1 MQAVENAL
9 QTMIDR
15 RGSLEALARLV
26 SQAAQHHPAVA
37 VGGYVNEVSRSA
49 IGVRGISDR
58 AQLGDT
64 VMICS
69 NDTLHPAEVVRLEY
83 KRVLVKPFDD
93 RLTPP
98 LGTPVFPEGPFRI
111 APTPA
116 WKGRVINARGAPID
130 DKGLLSAGTEPMP
143 VDCRAPSAMN
153 RSRVEKGL
161 RSGVNVVDV
170 FVPMCF
176 GQRMGIFAGSGV
188 GKSTLLAMMTKAA
201 DFDTVV
207 LALTGERGREVR
219 DMLEDTMAGK
229 LQKTIAV
236 IATGDES
243 PMMRRLA
250 PNTATAIAEYFRDRG
265 DNVLLIVDSITR
277 FAHAA
282 REIAIAAGEP
292 PVSRGYPPSVFSQLP
307 RLLERAGPGL
317 EGGGTITGIYAVL
330 VDGDDH
336 NDPVSD
342 AIRGTLDG
350 HIVLD
355 RGIASQ
361 GRYPA
366 VDILGSISRLAQHNW
381 TPEQAKLATSLRG
394 LISRFEQTRDLR
406 MIGAYQAGS
415 DPLIDQAVNL
425 VPLIYDAMQQ
435 TPAMPLSH
443 DPYGDLAAALRPKEP
458 T

>member
-1 MQAVENAL
+1 MTAL
-9 QTMIDR
+9 ETALHTMNT
-15 RGSLEALARLV
+15 GSVKLDDLARV
-26 SQAAQHHPAVA
+26 MSQAGDDHRPIA

-49 IGVRGISDR
+49 IGVRGISER
-58 AQLGDT
+58 VQLGDL
-64 VMICS
+64 VMIRS
-69 NDTLHPAEVVRLEY
+69 GQQLHPAEVIRLEQS
-83 KRVLVKPFDD
+83 RTLIKPFDD
-93 RLTPP
+93 RITPS
-98 LGTPVFPEGPFRI
+98 LGSPVFPEGQFRI
-111 APTPA
+111 APAPD
-116 WKGRVINARGAPID
+116 WKGRVINALGEPLD
-130 DKGLLSAGTEPMP
+130 GKGLMTTGTQAVS
-143 VDCRAPSAMN
+143 VDCPAPSAMN

-161 RSGVNVVDV
+161 RCGVNVVDV

-229 LQKTIAV
+229 LDKTIAV

-317 EGGGTITGIYAVL
+317 EGNGTITGLYAVL

-336 NDPVSD
+336 NDPISD

-355 RGIASQ
+355 RSIAAQ
-361 GRYPA
+361 GRFPA
-366 VDILGSISRLAQHNW
+366 VDILGSISRLAHHNW
-381 TPEQAKLATSLRG
+381 TPDQAKLATGLRS
-394 LISRFEQTRDLR
+394 LISRFEETRDLR

-415 DPLIDQAVNL
+415 DPQIDQAVHL
-425 VPLIYDAMQQ
+425 VPLIYGTMQQ
-435 TPAMPLSH
+435 TPASPLSL
-443 DPYGDLAAALRPKEP
+443 DPYSDLATALRPTEP
-458 T
+458 S

>member
-1 MQAVENAL
+1 MTALESAL
-9 QTMIDR
+9 QTMNTGTVKLDN
-15 RGSLEALARLV
+15 LARLL
-26 SQAAQHHPAVA
+26 SQANRECSSVA

-49 IGVRGISDR
+49 IGVRGISDKV
-58 AQLGDT
+58 QLGDL
-64 VMICS
+64 VMIRC
-69 NDTLHPAEVVRLEY
+69 DRQLHPGEVVRLEQTQT
-83 KRVLVKPFDD
+83 LIKPFDD
-93 RLTPP
+93 RITPS
-98 LGTPVFPEGPFRI
+98 LGSPVFPEGQFRI
-111 APTPA
+111 APAPD
-116 WKGRVINARGAPID
+116 WKGRVINALGEPLD
-130 DKGLLSAGTEPMP
+130 GKGLMTAGLEAMP
-143 VDCRAPSAMN
+143 VDCAAPSAMN
-153 RSRVEKGL
+153 RNRVEKGL

-170 FVPMCF
+170 FMPMCF

-188 GKSTLLAMMTKAA
+188 GKSTLLAMMTKAT

-229 LQKTIAV
+229 LDKTIAV

-250 PNTATAIAEYFRDRG
+250 PNTATAIAEYFRDQG

-317 EGGGTITGIYAVL
+317 EGQGTITGLYAVL

-355 RGIASQ
+355 RTIAAQ
-361 GRYPA
+361 GRFPA
-366 VDILGSISRLAQHNW
+366 VDILGSISRLAHHNW
-381 TPEQAKLATSLRG
+381 TPDQAKLATGLRS
-394 LISRFEQTRDLR
+394 LISRFEETRDLR

-415 DPLIDQAVNL
+415 DPQIDQAVHL
-425 VPLIYDAMQQ
+425 VPLIYGTMQQ
-435 TPAMPLSH
+435 TPASPLSQ
-443 DPYGDLAAALRPKEP
+443 DPYSDLATALRPTEP
-458 T
+458 S

>member
-1 MQAVENAL
+1 MKAL
-9 QTMIDR
+9 EIALPTMTGR
-15 RGSLEALARLV
+15 SGSIEALARLV
-26 SQAAQHHPAVA
+26 SQISQERAPV
-37 VGGYVNEVSRSA
+37 VTGGYVNEVSRSA
-49 IGVRGISDR
+49 IGVRGISAR
-58 AQLGDT
+58 AQLGDL
-64 VMICS
+64 VMIRCDS
-69 NDTLHPAEVVRLEY
+69 QLHPAEVVRLEQA
-83 KRVLVKPFDD
+83 RVLVKPFDD
-93 RLTPP
+93 RIVPP

-111 APTPA
+111 APA
-116 WKGRVINARGAPID
+116 ADWKGRVINALGNPLD
-130 DKGLLSAGTEPMP
+130 GKGLLSAGTNPVP
-143 VDCRAPSAMN
+143 VDCPAPSAMD
-153 RSRVEKGL
+153 RGRVETGL
-161 RSGVNVVDV
+161 RTGVNVVDV

-176 GQRMGIFAGSGV
+176 GQRMGVFAGSGV
-188 GKSTLLAMMTKAA
+188 GKSTLLAMMTKAT

-219 DMLEDTMAGK
+219 DMLEVTMAGK
-229 LQKTIAV
+229 LDKTIAV

-265 DNVLLIVDSITR
+265 DNVLLVVDSITR

-317 EGGGTITGIYAVL
+317 AGNGTITGIYAVL

-355 RGIASQ
+355 RGIAAQ
-361 GRYPA
+361 GRFPA

-381 TPEQAKLATSLRG
+381 TAEQAKLATSLRG
-394 LISRFEQTRDLR
+394 LVSRFEETRDLR

-425 VPLIYDAMQQ
+425 VPLIYEAMQQ
-435 TPAMPLSH
+435 SPASPLAN
-443 DPYGDLAAALRPKEP
+443 DPYSDLAAALRPREQS
-458 T
+458 

>member
-1 MQAVENAL
+1 MIALENAL
-9 QTMIDR
+9 QTMNTGTVKLD
-15 RGSLEALARLV
+15 ALARLM
-26 SQAAQHHPAVA
+26 SQASQHRPIAI
-37 VGGYVNEVSRSA
+37 GGYVNEVSRSA
-49 IGVRGISDR
+49 IGVRGISDKV
-58 AQLGDT
+58 QLGDL
-64 VMICS
+64 VMIRC
-69 NDTLHPAEVVRLEY
+69 DQQLYPAEVVRLEQTQT
-83 KRVLVKPFDD
+83 LIKPFDD
-93 RLTPP
+93 RIAPS
-98 LGTPVFPEGPFRI
+98 LGSPVFPEGQFRI
-111 APTPA
+111 APAPD
-116 WKGRVINARGAPID
+116 WKGRVINALGEPLD
-130 DKGLLSAGTEPMP
+130 GNGLMTAGTEAVP
-143 VDCRAPSAMN
+143 VDCAAPSAMN

-188 GKSTLLAMMTKAA
+188 GKSTLLAMMTKAD

-229 LQKTIAV
+229 LDKTIAV

-317 EGGGTITGIYAVL
+317 EGDGTITGLYAVL

-336 NDPVSD
+336 NDPISD

-355 RGIASQ
+355 RSIAAQ
-361 GRYPA
+361 GRFPA
-366 VDILGSISRLAQHNW
+366 VDILGSISRLAHHNW
-381 TPEQAKLATSLRG
+381 TPDQAKLATGLRS
-394 LISRFEQTRDLR
+394 LISRFEETRDLR

-415 DPLIDQAVNL
+415 DPQIDQAVHL
-425 VPLIYDAMQQ
+425 VPLIYGTMQQ
-435 TPAMPLSH
+435 TPASPLSL
-443 DPYGDLAAALRPKEP
+443 DPYSDLATALRPAEP
-458 T
+458 S

>member
-9 QTMIDR
+9 QAMSNRT
-15 RGSLEALARLV
+15 GSLEALARLL
-26 SQAAQHHPAVA
+26 SQATQQRSAVA

-49 IGVRGISDR
+49 IGVRGISER
-58 AQLGDT
+58 VHLGDM
-64 VMICS
+64 VAIRCGGQ
-69 NDTLHPAEVVRLEY
+69 LQPAEVVRLEQE
-83 KRVLVKPFDD
+83 RVLIKPFDD
-93 RLTPP
+93 RVTPS
-98 LGTPVFPEGPFRI
+98 LGTAVFPEGPFRI
-111 APTPA
+111 APTQA
-116 WKGRVINARGAPID
+116 WKGRVINALGSPLD
-130 DKGLLSAGTEPMP
+130 SKGLLPVGADPMA
-143 VDCRAPSAMN
+143 VDCAAPLAMN

-229 LQKTIAV
+229 LEKTIAV

-243 PMMRRLA
+243 PMMRRMA
-250 PNTATAIAEYFRDRG
+250 ANTATAIAEYFRDRG
-265 DNVLLIVDSITR
+265 DNVLLVVDSITR

-292 PVSRGYPPSVFSQLP
+292 PVSRGYPPSVFGQLP

-317 EGGGTITGIYAVL
+317 ANGGTITGIYAVL

-355 RGIASQ
+355 RGIAAQ
-361 GRYPA
+361 GRFPA

-394 LISRFEQTRDLR
+394 LVARFEETRDLR

-415 DPLIDQAVNL
+415 DPSVDQAVNL
-425 VPLIYDAMQQ
+425 VPLIYDAMHQ
-435 TPAMPLSH
+435 TPDTPLSR
-443 DPYGDLAAALRPKEP
+443 DPYSDLATALRPKEP

>member
-1 MQAVENAL
+1 MTALDSAL
-9 QTMIDR
+9 QTMNTGTVRLD
-15 RGSLEALARLV
+15 SLARLL
-26 SQAAQHHPAVA
+26 SQANRECGSVA

-49 IGVRGISDR
+49 IGVRGISDKV
-58 AQLGDT
+58 QLGDL
-64 VMICS
+64 VMIRC
-69 NDTLHPAEVVRLEY
+69 DQHLHPAEVVRLEQTQT
-83 KRVLVKPFDD
+83 LIKPFDD
-93 RLTPP
+93 RITPS
-98 LGTPVFPEGPFRI
+98 LGSPVFPEGQFRI
-111 APTPA
+111 APAPD
-116 WKGRVINARGAPID
+116 WKGRVINALGEPLD
-130 DKGLLSAGTEPMP
+130 GKGLMTAGAEPVP
-143 VDCRAPSAMN
+143 VDCAAPSAMN
-153 RSRVEKGL
+153 RNRVEKGL

-229 LQKTIAV
+229 LDKTIAV

-317 EGGGTITGIYAVL
+317 EGQGTITGLYAVL

-336 NDPVSD
+336 NDPISD

-355 RGIASQ
+355 RTIAAQ
-361 GRYPA
+361 GRFPA
-366 VDILGSISRLAQHNW
+366 VDILGSISRLAHHNW
-381 TPEQAKLATSLRG
+381 SPDQAKLATGLRS
-394 LISRFEQTRDLR
+394 LISRFEETRDLR
-406 MIGAYQAGS
+406 MIGAYQTGS
-415 DPLIDQAVNL
+415 DPQIDQAVHL
-425 VPLIYDAMQQ
+425 VPLIYGTMQQ
-435 TPAMPLSH
+435 TPASPLSQ
-443 DPYGDLAAALRPKEP
+443 DPYSDLATALRPTEP
-458 T
+458 S

>member
-1 MQAVENAL
+1 MQ
-9 QTMIDR
+9 
-15 RGSLEALARLV
+15 SLEAALPTIRQRTGSLKTLARIV
-26 SQAAQHHPAVA
+26 SQIVQERNTVV

-49 IGVRGISDR
+49 IGVRGISDKV
-58 AQLGDT
+58 QLGDI
-64 VMICS
+64 VVIRS
-69 NDTLHPAEVVRLEY
+69 DSQLHPAEVVRLEQA
-83 KRVLVKPFDD
+83 RVLIKPFDD
-93 RLTPP
+93 RIVPS
-98 LGTPVFPEGPFRI
+98 LGTPVFPEGPLRI
-111 APTPA
+111 APAPD
-116 WKGRVINARGAPID
+116 WKGRVISALGYPLDN
-130 DKGLLSAGTEPMP
+130 KGPLSAGTDPKP
-143 VDCRAPSAMN
+143 VDCPAPSAMN
-153 RSRVEKGL
+153 RGRVERGL
-161 RSGVNVVDV
+161 RTGVNVVDV
-170 FVPMCF
+170 FMPMCF
-176 GQRMGIFAGSGV
+176 GQRMGVFAGSGV
-188 GKSTLLAMMTKAA
+188 GKSTLLAMMTKAT

-229 LQKTIAV
+229 LEKTIAV

-265 DNVLLIVDSITR
+265 ENVLLIVDSITR

-317 EGGGTITGIYAVL
+317 ESGGTITGIYAVL

-336 NDPVSD
+336 NAPISD

-355 RGIASQ
+355 RGIAAR
-361 GRYPA
+361 GRFPA

-381 TPEQAKLATSLRG
+381 TTEQQKLVTSLRG
-394 LISRFEQTRDLR
+394 LVARYEETRDLR

-415 DPLIDQAVNL
+415 DLLIDQAVNL

-435 TPAMPLSH
+435 TPTSPLAH
-443 DPYGDLAAALRPKEP
+443 DPYNDLAASLRPKEP
-458 T
+458 S